1 MQRVPKTLLTG
12 EAEARVGFKQGVSP
26 SMSDLTA
33 SANYRRSHSSF
44 KQGVSPSMS
53 DPSGRCLRAL
63 FRAQVSNRA

>member
-53 DPSGRCLRAL
+53 DRIYRTAIGPNLY
-63 FRAQVSNRA
+63 VSNRA